1 MFPDAPEWIQALVL
15 GIVQGLTE
23 FIPVSSSG
31 HLVLVPAL
39 AGWERHGIA
48 FDVALHVGT
57 LAALLVF
64 YRADLWGMTRALVGR
79 QPSDERA
86 FYRRLLVLLV
96 VGSVPVAIVGLT
108 LRGAVESVFAAPTTA
123 AWLLLVTA
131 AVLVGGERIA
141 DRRDAGR
148 RRRQDPVAE
157 TPTASDAPLAHPA
170 NRLEQPTS
178 AAADTS
184 GPADG
189 PAEASGDTSDE
200 AVDPASTRG
209 VGLESLS
216 WRQAVLVGVAQSLAL
231 LPGLSRAG
239 LTISAGVAA
248 GLSRS
253 AATRFAFLLGL
264 PAIAGAAVVS
274 IPDVD
279 DLATISGTELAVG
292 ILAAAV
298 SGYLAIAFLVRLVSR
313 IGIDRFAWYLVPL
326 SALSLVVLR

>member
-1 MFPDAPEWIQALVL
+1 VFPDAPAWIQALVL

-39 AGWERHGIA
+39 AGWERHGLA

-57 LAALLVF
+57 LVALLVF
-64 YRADLWGMTRALVGR
+64 YRADLWGMTRALIVR
-79 QPSDERA
+79 TPSAERA
-86 FYRRLLVLLV
+86 FYRRLVVLLIL
-96 VGSVPVAIVGLT
+96 GSLPVAIVGLT
-108 LRGAVESVFAAPTTA
+108 LRGAVESVFAAPSTA
-123 AWLLLVTA
+123 AGLLLVTA

-141 DRRDAGR
+141 DRRDVR
-148 RRRQDPVAE
+148 RRTDQVI
-157 TPTASDAPLAHPA
+157 ASPRGSQAG
-170 NRLEQPTS
+170 S
-178 AAADTS
+178 ARHTDEALPSAI
-184 GPADG
+184 DG
-189 PAEASGDTSDE
+189 PAAD
-200 AVDPASTRG
+200 AVRG
-209 VGLESLS
+209 VELDVLS
-216 WRQAVLVGVAQSLAL
+216 WRQALLVGVAQSLAL

-248 GLSRS
+248 GLSRT

-279 DLATISGTELAVG
+279 DLSTISGTELAVG

-298 SGYLAIAFLVRLVSR
+298 SGYVAIAFLVRLVSR

-326 SALSLVVLR
+326 SAVSLLVLR

>member
-1 MFPDAPEWIQALVL
+1 VFPDAPAWIQALVL

-39 AGWERHGIA
+39 AGWERHGLA

-57 LAALLVF
+57 LVALLVF
-64 YRADLWGMTRALVGR
+64 YRADLWGMTRALIVR
-79 QPSDERA
+79 TPSAERA
-86 FYRRLLVLLV
+86 FYRRLVVLLIL
-96 VGSVPVAIVGLT
+96 GSLPVAIVGLT
-108 LRGAVESVFAAPTTA
+108 LRGAVESVFAAPSTA
-123 AWLLLVTA
+123 AGLLLVTA

-141 DRRDAGR
+141 DRRDVR
-148 RRRQDPVAE
+148 RRTDQVI
-157 TPTASDAPLAHPA
+157 ASPRGSQAG
-170 NRLEQPTS
+170 S
-178 AAADTS
+178 ARHTDEALPSAI
-184 GPADG
+184 DG
-189 PAEASGDTSDE
+189 PAADALPSAIDGPAAD
-200 AVDPASTRG
+200 AVRG
-209 VGLESLS
+209 VELDVLS
-216 WRQAVLVGVAQSLAL
+216 WRQALLVGVAQSLAL

-248 GLSRS
+248 GLSRT

-279 DLATISGTELAVG
+279 DLSTISGTELAVG

-298 SGYLAIAFLVRLVSR
+298 SGYVAIAFLVRLVSR

-326 SALSLVVLR
+326 SAVSLLVLR